1 MASKSTENLMDVQ
14 NIASVWSPCLF
25 PTLNINSNDLFIYT
39 NFQISLLEFLI
50 NEQNSLFNAK
60 DVGSNRGIMPITINP
75 VPDTKE
81 KKKEN
86 KLCCAIL

>member
-50 NEQNSLFNAK
+50 KEQNSLFDAK
-60 DVGSNRGIMPITINP
+60 DVGTNRGIMPIANP
-75 VPDTKE
+75 VPQT
-81 KKKEN
+81 KEN
-86 KLCCAIL
+86 KKKLCCSIL

>member
-1 MASKSTENLMDVQ
+1 MASKKTENLMDVQ

-50 NEQNSLFNAK
+50 REQSSLFDAK
-60 DVGSNRGIMPITINP
+60 EVGSNRGIMPVATIL

-81 KKKEN
+81 NKN
-86 KLCCAIL
+86 KLCCTIL

>member
-1 MASKSTENLMDVQ
+1 MDVQ

-25 PTLNINSNDLFIYT
+25 PTLNINSNDLFFYT

-50 NEQNSLFNAK
+50 KEQNSLFDAK
-60 DVGSNRGIMPITINP
+60 DVGGNRGIMPVVNP
-75 VPDTKE
+75 VPETKE
-81 KKKEN
+81 NKK

>member
-1 MASKSTENLMDVQ
+1 MDVQ

-50 NEQNSLFNAK
+50 KEQSNLFDAK
-60 DVGSNRGIMPITINP
+60 DIGSNRGIIPSVNP
-75 VPDTKE
+75 VPDTK
-81 KKKEN
+81 KKKK
-86 KLCCAIL
+86 KLRCAIL

>member
-1 MASKSTENLMDVQ
+1 MASKKTENLMDVQ
-14 NIASVWSPCLF
+14 NIASVWSPCLL

-50 NEQNSLFNAK
+50 REQNSLFDAK
-60 DVGSNRGIMPITINP
+60 EVGSNRGIMPIAP

-81 KKKEN
+81 NKK
-86 KLCCAIL
+86 KLCCTIL